1 MPVMEVTITL
11 RVNYDTEGRK
21 EREQITLD
29 ACKDAAQNLL
39 ATTAMIAGKR
49 KPRIMVQCGDMI
61 SEVQHVELFEGA
73 DVSAG
78 AAVDENDT

>member
-29 ACKDAAQNLL
+29 ACKDAAQTLL

-49 KPRIMVQCGDMI
+49 KPRVMIQCGDMI
-61 SEVQHVELFEGA
+61 SEVQSVELFDGA
-73 DVSAG
+73 NASSG
-78 AAVDENDT
+78 EI